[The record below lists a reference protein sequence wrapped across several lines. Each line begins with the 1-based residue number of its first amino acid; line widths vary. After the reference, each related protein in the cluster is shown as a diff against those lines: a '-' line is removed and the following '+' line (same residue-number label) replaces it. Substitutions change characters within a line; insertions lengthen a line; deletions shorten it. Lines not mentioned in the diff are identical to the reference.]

1 MYIFPLTL
9 VGELQCRSPPETKRN
24 ISYEMNYVMETWLP
38 LDSWIPS
45 QFSLHAMYSS
55 YVLSLTWEE
64 FISTEQ
70 FLTGP
75 PTSVTLFQCF
85 TISPCIIMILYV
97 LSSVFA
103 VHSSTGPLLHSS
115 TIQLFHS
122 SSHCFSLVHFSTT
135 LFHRCASTRHALFD
149 TCRFPFLWFSAL
161 TLPSVKCAVTRNAFH
176 LRHQLQILRFL
187 N

>member
-9 VGELQCRSPPETKRN
+9 LGELQCRSPPETKRN

-45 QFSLHAMYSS
+45 QFSLHTMYSS

-122 SSHCFSLVHFSTT
+122 SSHCFSLFHFPLHYSTVA
-135 LFHRCASTRHALFD
+135 LVLAMRCLTRA
-149 TCRFPFLWFSAL
+149 
-161 TLPSVKCAVTRNAFH
+161 AFH
-176 LRHQLQILRFL
+176 SFDFPLSLFQVWSVPSRIMLSIFDI
-187 N
+187 NFKYWDF